1 MIKLSVS
8 VLFVSVSVSVSV
20 VVSVFSRSF
29 LCEHKNANPQEMKK
43 KMEREGKSAPIGKEG
58 EKNDKTKEVESK
70 CPRTK

>member
-1 MIKLSVS
+1 
-8 VLFVSVSVSVSV
+8 V